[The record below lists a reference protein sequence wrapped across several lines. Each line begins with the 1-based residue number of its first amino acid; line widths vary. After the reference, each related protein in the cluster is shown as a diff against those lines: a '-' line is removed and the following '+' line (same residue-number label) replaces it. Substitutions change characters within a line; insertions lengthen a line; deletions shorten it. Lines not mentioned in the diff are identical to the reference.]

1 MNTGNRHSNKKYI
14 EIAYEEEDLFI
25 DEDYDEDTL
34 NRNVNYDID
43 DYADGEI
50 RNINYNKYR
59 SNTDEPVILKIHR
72 ENEENEVLENRR
84 SVALTDTS
92 FNNNNN
98 YNYSDEN
105 KSNGSSI
112 TPPAF
117 PIPTQTNTLDRTSL
131 LNQPVQEASKK
142 KSNWTKVK
150 AKMIE
155 DQDASKS
162 SAWSGLMKAVRSA
175 PNKTKAFLGID
186 SSTSIPISSKSN
198 VPTTSASAAQL
209 SETSMSKKANVNKT
223 LNNWNERTF
232 RVFNSNFIFG
242 GKVKKEV
249 IDKYIDNLNQED
261 LDETDPFVYY
271 KRTGSNIDSSNKIS
285 VASIAANG
293 IKKVL
298 KVSRIFLNVFRT
310 PF

>member
-131 LNQPVQEASKK
+131 LNQPVQEASIK

-155 DQDASKS
+155 EQDASKS

-249 IDKYIDNLNQED
+249 IDK
-261 LDETDPFVYY
+261 
-271 KRTGSNIDSSNKIS
+271 
-285 VASIAANG
+285 
-293 IKKVL
+293 
-298 KVSRIFLNVFRT
+298 
-310 PF
+310 